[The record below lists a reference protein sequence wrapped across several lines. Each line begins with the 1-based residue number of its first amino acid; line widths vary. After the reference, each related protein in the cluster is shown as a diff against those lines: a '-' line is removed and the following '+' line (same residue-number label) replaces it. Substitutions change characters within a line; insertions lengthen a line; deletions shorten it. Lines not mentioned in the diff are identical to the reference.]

1 MTELAV
7 RRRASA
13 PTRRSRDSDLWWLAA
28 AVGASALLVGF
39 LVTVSLQAA
48 FALVLLVAVVAL
60 YVHDRRYGIA
70 ALFAL
75 WFIAPGL
82 RRVLG
87 AAVGFAEND
96 PLSIAPFLATAA
108 IAGIELSR
116 ARLPG
121 HIQRVLLLA
130 AAGFAIGLPVG
141 LAAAPQ
147 AAVYAFG
154 AYLAGVSGA
163 VLGARERPL
172 LEDSTLGILGLGR
185 IGQRIAALAG
195 AFGMTVIAW
204 SENLTAEGA
213 AAHGAERVS
222 KHELFE
228 RGDIVSIHTLLSH
241 RTRGLVGA
249 ADLELLGPGGYLV
262 NTSRGPIVDEA
273 ALVAALQGGVIAG
286 AALDVFDVE
295 PLPAGHPLLSTP
307 RTILSP
313 HVGFVSRRAYEIG
326 YGQAL
331 EDIVGWLDGD
341 PVRVLNSSS

>member
-1 MTELAV
+1 M
-7 RRRASA
+7 
-13 PTRRSRDSDLWWLAA
+13 
-28 AVGASALLVGF
+28 
-39 LVTVSLQAA
+39 
-48 FALVLLVAVVAL
+48 
-60 YVHDRRYGIA
+60 
-70 ALFAL
+70 
-75 WFIAPGL
+75 
-82 RRVLG
+82 
-87 AAVGFAEND
+87 
-96 PLSIAPFLATAA
+96 
-108 IAGIELSR
+108 
-116 ARLPG
+116 
-121 HIQRVLLLA
+121 
-130 AAGFAIGLPVG
+130 
-141 LAAAPQ
+141 
-147 AAVYAFG
+147 
-154 AYLAGVSGA
+154 
-163 VLGARERPL
+163 L

-185 IGQRIAALAG
+185 IGQRIAALAA

-204 SENLTAEGA
+204 SENLTTEGA

-249 ADLELLGPGGYLV
+249 GDLELLGPGGYLV

>member
-1 MTELAV
+1 VIRVAVQTEGAVAILDDYQGVALDLADW
-7 RRRASA
+7 SA
-13 PTRRSRDSDLWWLAA
+13 LDGRLTVSAFTDHESDLDAVADRLAPFSVVVAMRERTSFPQELLARLPNLRLIVTTGMRNKAIDLAA
-28 AVGASALLVGF
+28 ARELGITVSGTDLVGSS
-39 LVTVSLQAA
+39 TVELAW
-48 FALVLLVAVVAL
+48 ALIMAVARDIPGE
-60 YVHDRRYGIA
+60 DRRTREGVWQA
-70 ALFAL
+70 TL
-75 WFIAPGL
+75 
-82 RRVLG
+82 
-87 AAVGFAEND
+87 
-96 PLSIAPFLATAA
+96 PL
-108 IAGIELSR
+108 
-116 ARLPG
+116 
-121 HIQRVLLLA
+121 
-130 AAGFAIGLPVG
+130 
-141 LAAAPQ
+141 
-147 AAVYAFG
+147 
-154 AYLAGVSGA
+154 
-163 VLGARERPL
+163 L

-185 IGQRIAALAG
+185 IGQRIAALAA